1 MTNQEIS
8 LLDIK
13 TALRDKNFR
22 DKLPKHLE
30 EDVRKFLQNP
40 NCTCNFK
47 IYQKIYRE
55 AQKEIKEFFPSKEY
69 KNLDQSLEE
78 LAKNN
83 FSVINC
89 SIGELE
95 SRLKSL
101 PPGRKQ
107 IAIARYEDQITIIV
121 NELEIIY

>member
-13 TALRDKNFR
+13 TALKDKNFR
-22 DKLPKHLE
+22 DKLPKHLQ
-30 EDVRKFLQNP
+30 EDVQKFLQNP

-55 AQKEIKEFFPSKEY
+55 AQKEITEFFPSKAY
-69 KNLDQSLEE
+69 KNLDQTIEE

-107 IAIARYEDQITIIV
+107 IAIARYEDQVTIIV

>member
-13 TALRDKNFR
+13 TALKDKNFR
-22 DKLPKHLE
+22 DKLPKNLE

>member
-107 IAIARYEDQITIIV
+107 IAIARYENQITIIV

>member
-47 IYQKIYRE
+47 IYQKIYKE

>member
-69 KNLDQSLEE
+69 KNLDQS
-78 LAKNN
+78 
-83 FSVINC
+83 
-89 SIGELE
+89 
-95 SRLKSL
+95 
-101 PPGRKQ
+101 
-107 IAIARYEDQITIIV
+107 
-121 NELEIIY
+121 